1 MRWGWGRVVG
11 GENPHPP
18 KKKQENKKRFEKITR
33 EVKTTIRKSDR
44 SDVEKR
50 DLELYA

>member
-1 MRWGWGRVVG
+1 MGVG
-11 GENPHPP
+11 AGSWEERIPTPQ
-18 KKKQENKKRFEKITR
+18 KNKKRFEKITH